1 MSSVSTDSRADL
13 AGGVARVGHQ
23 PGPALHLVRA
33 DAHLNTTINMER
45 ITQWNTIQLKTHISD
60 VDLHGHFNHLHH
72 VECELPGGEGDGVR
86 DLLAEERLRDL
97 QIVSALLPLTI
108 CYLPHIIQA
117 L

>member
-1 MSSVSTDSRADL
+1 MSNVSTDSRADL

-33 DAHLNTTINMER
+33 DAHLNTTINSG
-45 ITQWNTIQLKTHISD
+45 ITIQLKTRLSD
-60 VDLHGHFNHLHH
+60 VELHGHFNHLHH

-86 DLLAEERLRDL
+86 DLLTEERLRNL
-97 QIVSALLPLTI
+97 QIVSDLTALTI
-108 CYLPHIIQA
+108 YYLLHIIKV